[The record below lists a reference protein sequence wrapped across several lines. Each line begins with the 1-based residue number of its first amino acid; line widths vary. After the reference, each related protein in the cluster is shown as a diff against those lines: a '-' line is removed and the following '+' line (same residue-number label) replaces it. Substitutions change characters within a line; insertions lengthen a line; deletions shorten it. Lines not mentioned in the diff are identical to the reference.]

1 VPVCTNDH
9 LLIAFA
15 LDFKVLLV
23 AFHRSYK
30 GNGRAQFQIMLL
42 LGCMKIV
49 LTVSLLCSPEWNNL
63 ASYFKVIYRDRDCR
77 GDLYSLFRLGLGTER
92 TGYSMPN
99 VMG

>member
-30 GNGRAQFQIMLL
+30 GNGRAQFQIILL
-42 LGCMKIV
+42 LGRMKIV
-49 LTVSLLCSPEWNNL
+49 LTVSALIVYVDLPVNCRKPL
-63 ASYFKVIYRDRDCR
+63 A
-77 GDLYSLFRLGLGTER
+77 G
-92 TGYSMPN
+92 
-99 VMG
+99 